1 MLDLLP
7 LGILAVGAYYTVAL
21 RGFYIVHPRETI
33 GVLLREYKK
42 EGKGA
47 LARLSLAL
55 AGTLGVGNIVGVA
68 AGLLIGGAGSV
79 FWLLLSSLLS
89 APVKYAESAAVL
101 SHKQKSGRSFGFP
114 SLIEGSFSRGIG
126 RWLGAV
132 YAILSLMLAFFMGS
146 ALQGAA
152 VLESV
157 GALLSG
163 KGLYFVGISFVVLL
177 CICILGDA
185 KKISKATSILI
196 PFAMIMY
203 TILCIMA
210 VLVNISRLPAVVSSI
225 VRSAFTLKGIAGGV
239 GGSALL
245 LSMREGF
252 LRGLLSNEAGAGTS
266 AYAHA
271 KNAAL
276 SPAAEGVLGMGEIL
290 FDTVVLCML
299 TAFAVLL
306 SVEDIT
312 AYEGASALLCAAF
325 TSALGRWALIPL
337 SLSIFLFAL
346 STAVCWYEYG
356 RSALAYLGIKGGAS
370 YFLLY
375 ILFAAALS
383 FLGSMR
389 LIPLCDTVLF
399 FLALI
404 ALPTLVKSKAAVCS
418 ATALA
423 LRGRENSVRPQ
434 TAADIRKDQSLR
446 R

>member
-7 LGILAVGAYYTVAL
+7 LGIFAVGAFYTVAL
-21 RGFYIVHPRETI
+21 RGFYILHPRKTL

-89 APVKYAESAAVL
+89 APLKYAESAAVL

-114 SLIEGSFSRGIG
+114 SLIEGSFSRGVG
-126 RWLGAV
+126 RWLGTV

-157 GALLSG
+157 GALLPER
-163 KGLYFVGISFVVLL
+163 GLYWIGISFTAFL
-177 CICILGDA
+177 CVCIFGNE
-185 KKISKATSILI
+185 KKISRATSILI

-203 TILCIMA
+203 TILCITTIFSH
-210 VLVNISRLPAVVSSI
+210 ISRLPSVLWAI
-225 VRSAFTLKGIAGGV
+225 VKSAFTVQGIAGGV
-239 GGSALL
+239 GGATLL
-245 LSMREGF
+245 FAVREGF

-271 KNAAL
+271 KGSTL

-312 AYEGASALLCAAF
+312 AHEGASALLCAAF
-325 TSALGRWALIPL
+325 SSSLGRWALFPL
-337 SLSIFLFAL
+337 SLSIYLFAL

-356 RSALAYLGIKGGAS
+356 RSALAYLGIRGGGAF
-370 YFLLY
+370 FLLF
-375 ILFAAALS
+375 IFFSVALS

-404 ALPTLVKSKAAVCS
+404 ALPTLVKNKAAVCT
-418 ATALA
+418 ATALS
-423 LRGRENSVRPQ
+423 LPGKEETVRPQ
-434 TAADIRKDQSLR
+434 TAADIADPKRN
-446 R
+446 